1 MRNDSSPPE
10 MGAGKFLAYLPRPN
24 KMHIH
29 IIMYNRTGTTYIRL
43 LLNDSLPPECV
54 R

>member
-29 IIMYNRTGTTYIRL
+29 IMYGRTGTTYIRL
-43 LLNDSLPPECV
+43 LLNDSLP
-54 R
+54 